1 MSIEP
6 TEASEST
13 NSTGPTEPVV
23 IVGAGATGCTLALL
37 LARHGIPSTVLER
50 RTTPLLHPAAHVV
63 NARSF
68 EIWHHASPKLAQ
80 EIAALAPPVE
90 TVNIIRWNC
99 RLADEPLG
107 EIDLIED
114 SAQLARV
121 RTHSPFLISHIGQHL
136 LMPVLWKALE
146 REPLVD
152 FRRGVTVR
160 DTEDVTARFVI
171 AADGANSAVRESA
184 GIRMRGRVLANMGS
198 VFFNAPG
205 LHPEG
210 TGTPLLTWIYEPNL
224 CGVLIAHADGDYVL
238 MTAYL
243 HPEQR
248 IARDSRA
255 YWERILPKV
264 LGPDVPVGIRS
275 TGTWTMTSDTADA
288 FRQGRLFLAGDA
300 AHRFPHTGGF
310 GLNSGVQD
318 AHNLA
323 WKIAAVLDGSANDS
337 LLDTYET
344 ERRPVVERFAEQSV
358 ANHFRL
364 DEVTKPLGI
373 TNRALRA
380 ATEAVG
386 HPLLSRVPGRLIA
399 ATADLVTR
407 LQLRRTRSLQGD
419 SSGARRLRTEIASR
433 IPAQLEHFASTG
445 LEFGYAYDGPL
456 ICRESGTQPLE
467 GEGVVS
473 YRPTTWPGARLP
485 HAMVLHEGSPHPIHD
500 LLLHNGLTLVTADAL
515 AWTQALRDLRVE
527 TVLPFRVVGLVAPAP
542 GDQRSLLDLY
552 EVGEQGA
559 VLVRPDG
566 HVAWRTTDSCRDAT
580 DDLISLFANRWRPFG
595 ANPR

>member
-6 TEASEST
+6 TQPA
-13 NSTGPTEPVV
+13 EPAEPIV
-23 IVGAGATGCTLALL
+23 IVGGGATGCTLALL

-50 RTTPLLHPAAHVV
+50 RTDPLLHPAAHVV

-80 EIAALAPPVE
+80 EIAALAPPIE

-107 EIDLIED
+107 EIDLLED
-114 SAQLARV
+114 SEQLALV

-152 FRRGVTVR
+152 FRRGTTVR
-160 DTEDVTARFVI
+160 HIKDVTARFVI
-171 AADGANSAVRESA
+171 AADGANSAIRESA
-184 GIRMRGRVLANMGS
+184 GIRMRGRALANMGS
-198 VFFNAPG
+198 VFFNAPD

-210 TGTPLLTWIYEPNL
+210 TATPLLTWIYEPNL
-224 CGVLIAHADGDYVL
+224 CGVLISHAGGDYVL

-243 HPEQR
+243 HPEQQ
-248 IARDSRA
+248 IARDSRT
-255 YWERILPKV
+255 YWERTLPKV
-264 LGPDVPVGIRS
+264 LGPDVPVEVRS
-275 TGTWTMTSDTADA
+275 TGTWTMTSHTADT
-288 FRQGRLFLAGDA
+288 FRQGRLLLAGDA

-323 WKIAAVLDGSANDS
+323 WKIAAVLDGSANDT

-373 TNRALRA
+373 TNRSLRA
-380 ATEAVG
+380 ATEAVS
-386 HPLLSRVPGRLIA
+386 HPLLSRVPGRLMA
-399 ATADLVTR
+399 RAADLVTR
-407 LQLRRTRSLQGD
+407 LQLRRTRALRGD
-419 SSGARRLRTEIASR
+419 SSRARRLRTDIASS

-456 ICRESGTQPLE
+456 ICREPGPQPLD

-485 HAMVLHEGSPHPIHD
+485 HAMVLHEGSPHPVHD
-500 LLLHNGLTLVTADAL
+500 LLAHNGLTLVTPDPR
-515 AWTQALRDLRVE
+515 AWTHALRGRRFATILPLQ
-527 TVLPFRVVGLVAPAP
+527 VLGLVATPP
-542 GDQRSLLDLY
+542 GDQRNLLDLY
-552 EVGEQGA
+552 EVGERGA

-566 HVAWRTTDSCRDAT
+566 HVAWRTTEACRDAA
-580 DDLISLFANRWRPFG
+580 DELISLLENKWGPFG
-595 ANPR
+595 AAQR

>member
-6 TEASEST
+6 TE
-13 NSTGPTEPVV
+13 PIV

-50 RTTPLLHPAAHVV
+50 RTHPLLHPAAHVV

-80 EIAALAPPVE
+80 EIAALAPPAE
-90 TVNIIRWNC
+90 TVNIIRWNG

-107 EIDLIED
+107 EIDLLED

-136 LMPVLWKALE
+136 LMPVLWNALE
-146 REPLVD
+146 GEPLVD
-152 FRRGVTVR
+152 FRRGTTVR
-160 DTEDVTARFVI
+160 DVEDMTARFVI
-171 AADGANSAVRESA
+171 AADGAHSAVRESA
-184 GIRMRGRVLANMGS
+184 GIRMRGGVLANMGS
-198 VFFNAPG
+198 VFFNAPD
-205 LHPEG
+205 LHPDG
-210 TGTPLLTWIYEPNL
+210 TGTPLLTWIYEPKL
-224 CGVLIAHADGDYVL
+224 CGVLIAHAGGDYVL

-243 HPEQR
+243 HPQQQ
-248 IARDSRA
+248 IARDSRT
-255 YWERILPKV
+255 YWEHTLPNV
-264 LGPDVPVGIRS
+264 LGPDVPVEIRS
-275 TGTWTMTSDTADA
+275 TGTWTMTSHTAST
-288 FRQGRLFLAGDA
+288 FRQGRLLLAGDA

-323 WKIAAVLDGSANDS
+323 WKIAAVLDGSANDT

-344 ERRPVVERFAEQSV
+344 ERRPVVERFAGQSV

-373 TNRALRA
+373 TNQALRA

-386 HPLLSRVPGRLIA
+386 HPLLSRMPGRLMSRA
-399 ATADLVTR
+399 ADLLTH
-407 LQLRRTRSLQGD
+407 LQLRRTRALQGD
-419 SSGARRLRTEIASR
+419 SSRARRLRTDIASR

-445 LEFGYAYDGPL
+445 LEFGYAYNGPL
-456 ICRESGTQPLE
+456 ICSEPGQQPFE
-467 GEGVVS
+467 GEGVVR

-485 HAMVLHEGSPHPIHD
+485 HAMVLHKGSPHPIHD
-500 LLLHNGLTLVTADAL
+500 LLLHNGLTLITADART
-515 AWTQALRDLRVE
+515 WTHALRNRQFD
-527 TVLPFRVVGLVAPAP
+527 TFLPLQVVGLIAPTP
-542 GDQRSLLDLY
+542 GDQRNLLDLY
-552 EVGEQGA
+552 ELGEQGA

-566 HVAWRTTDSCRDAT
+566 HVAWRTTNACRDAA
-580 DDLISLFANRWRPFG
+580 DELISQLANRWTPFG
-595 ANPR
+595 AAQH

>member
-6 TEASEST
+6 TEPAERADSGDASE
-13 NSTGPTEPVV
+13 PIV

-50 RTTPLLHPAAHVV
+50 RTNPLLHPAAHVV

-80 EIAALAPPVE
+80 EIAPLIPPVE
-90 TVNIIRWNC
+90 TVNTIRWNA

-107 EIDLIED
+107 EIDLLQD
-114 SAQLARV
+114 SEQLARV

-136 LMPVLWKALE
+136 LMPVLWKAVE

-152 FRRGVTVR
+152 FRRGTTVR
-160 DTEDVTARFVI
+160 HIEDMTARFVI
-171 AADGANSAVRESA
+171 AADGANSAVRENA
-184 GIRMRGRVLANMGS
+184 GIRMRGGTLANMGS
-198 VFFNAPG
+198 VFFHAPD
-205 LHPEG
+205 LHPHG
-210 TGTPLLTWIYEPNL
+210 KGTPLLTWIYEPNL
-224 CGVLIAHADGDYVL
+224 CGVLIAHAGGDYVL

-243 HPEQR
+243 HPEQQ
-248 IARDSRA
+248 IARDSRS
-255 YWERILPKV
+255 YWEHTLPEV
-264 LGPDVPVGIRS
+264 LGPDIPFKIRS
-275 TGTWTMTSDTADA
+275 TGTWTMTSHTADT
-288 FRQGRLFLAGDA
+288 FRQGRLLLAGDA

-323 WKIAAVLDGSANDS
+323 WKIAAVLSGSANDT

-364 DEVTKPLGI
+364 DEVTRPLGI

-386 HPLLSRVPGRLIA
+386 HPLFSWVPGRLVA
-399 ATADLVTR
+399 RAADLVTR
-407 LQLRRTRSLQGD
+407 LQLRRTRALQGD
-419 SSGARRLRTEIASR
+419 SSRARRLRTGIAAG

-456 ICRESGTQPLE
+456 ICREPGPQPLD

-485 HAMVLHEGSPHPIHD
+485 HAMVLHEGSPQPIHD
-500 LLLHNGLTLVTADAL
+500 LLLHNGLTLITPAPR
-515 AWTQALRDLRVE
+515 AWTQALRGRPFE
-527 TVLPFRVVGLVAPAP
+527 TVLPLQVLGLVAPSP
-542 GDQRSLLDLY
+542 GDQRILLDLY
-552 EVGEQGA
+552 EVGERGA

-566 HVAWRTTDSCRDAT
+566 HVAWRTTEAGPDAA
-580 DDLISLFANRWRPFG
+580 DELISLLENRWRPFG
-595 ANPR
+595 AAQR

>member
-1 MSIEP
+1 MPIETTKP
-6 TEASEST
+6 A
-13 NSTGPTEPVV
+13 EPIL

-50 RTTPLLHPAAHVV
+50 RTQPLLHPAAHVL
-63 NARSF
+63 NARSL

-80 EIAALAPPVE
+80 EITALAPPVE
-90 TVNIIRWNC
+90 TINMIRWNS

-107 EIDLIED
+107 EIDLLED
-114 SAQLARV
+114 SGQLARV

-136 LMPVLWKALE
+136 LMPVLWNALE

-152 FRRGVTVR
+152 FRRGTTAR
-160 DTEDVTARFVI
+160 HIKDVSARFVI

-198 VFFNAPG
+198 VFFNAPD
-205 LHPEG
+205 LHPKG
-210 TGTPLLTWIYEPNL
+210 KGAPLLTWIYEPNL
-224 CGVLIAHADGDYVL
+224 CGVLISHGGGDYVL

-243 HPEQR
+243 HTEQR

-255 YWERILPKV
+255 YWGHILPKV
-264 LGPDVPVGIRS
+264 LGPDVPVEIRS
-275 TGTWTMTSDTADA
+275 TGTWTMTSHTADT
-288 FRQGRLFLAGDA
+288 FRQGRLLLAGDA

-323 WKIAAVLDGSANDS
+323 WKIAAVLDGSANDT

-364 DEVTKPLGI
+364 DEVTRPLGI

-380 ATEAVG
+380 ATEAVS
-386 HPLLSRVPGRLIA
+386 HPLLSPVPGRLMA

-407 LQLRRTRSLQGD
+407 LQLRRTRALQGD
-419 SSGARRLRTEIASR
+419 SLRARRLRTEIASR

-445 LEFGYAYDGPL
+445 MEFGYAYDGPL
-456 ICRESGTQPLE
+456 ICREQGPQPLE

-485 HAMVLHEGSPHPIHD
+485 HAMVLYEGRPHPIHD
-500 LLLHNGLTLVTADAL
+500 LLLHNGLTFITADSEG
-515 AWTQALRDLRVE
+515 WTHALRRSRFE
-527 TVLPFRVVGLVAPAP
+527 TFLPFQVVGLVALTP
-542 GDQRSLLDLY
+542 GDQQNLPDLY

-566 HVAWRTTDSCRDAT
+566 HIAWRTTDACRDAADELT
-580 DDLISLFANRWRPFG
+580 SLLANRWRPFSAAQG
-595 ANPR
+595 